1 MNTGTLV
8 SPSAHVPRGLSFR
21 TKLVLGVCGLV
32 LFTGAVVLWLAHR
45 SARASTEALTGS
57 VFREVSGRAV
67 THARAFVLRAAP
79 VVESLA
85 QLADK
90 GLAVDDPDH
99 LAPQLL
105 AVLKAN
111 PGLSWVSYSDERGTF
126 TGANRVTEGE
136 LRLNRSHIVDGKT
149 QLVEHD
155 VMPDGSLKLFRSDP
169 DSGYDP
175 RNRPFYVKPKQVGRL
190 VWLPPYVFYW
200 QWVPGIT
207 CAVPVKD
214 AGGKLRGVLTADFDL
229 NALSD
234 FVSSL
239 SLSEHSRVFLFTSDE
254 VLLAH
259 PDFRGVSGTR
269 ETAKL
274 LTLADAGDPL
284 IDAYR
289 ANLKPEH
296 FRADSEQQF
305 DRFQFQ
311 HDDSDYFGSATS
323 FRVGEDL
330 VWVVGVVAPKSDF
343 V

>member
-1 MNTGTLV
+1 MTH
-8 SPSAHVPRGLSFR
+8 SAAAAPPAAPATHGLSFR
-21 TKLVLGVCGLV
+21 AKLVLGVCGLV
-32 LFTGAVVLWLAHR
+32 LLTGTVVLWLAHR

-57 VFREVSGRAV
+57 VFREVSGRAA
-67 THARAFVLRAAP
+67 THTRGFVLRAGP
-79 VVESLA
+79 VVESLG

-90 GLAVDDPDH
+90 GLAVDDPER

-111 PGLSWVSYSDERGTF
+111 PGLSWVSYSDESGAF
-126 TGANRVTEGE
+126 TGAYRAPDGGT
-136 LRLNRSHIVDGKT
+136 LIKHSHIVNGKT
-149 QLVEHD
+149 KVVEYD
-155 VMPDGSLKLFRSDP
+155 TLPDGTRKILKADD

-175 RNRPFYVKPKQVGRL
+175 RKRPFYLGAKQADRL

-234 FVSSL
+234 FVAGQSVSAR
-239 SLSEHSRVFLFTSDE
+239 SRVFLFTSDQ

-259 PDFRGVSGTR
+259 PDRRGVSGER

-284 IDAYR
+284 VDAYR

-296 FRADSEQQF
+296 LTASDGEAFHRFEFRQ
-305 DRFQFQ
+305 DRTE
-311 HDDSDYFGSATS
+311 YLGSATT
-323 FRVGEDL
+323 FRVDD
-330 VWVVGVVAPKSDF
+330 A
-343 V
+343 